1 MAIVTHPNVI
11 QGSTEWMAMRCGL
24 LTASEMKLI
33 LTPTLKKASN
43 DKERAHLYELLSQRL
58 VGYVEPGFEG
68 DNMLRG
74 YEDEIDARNAY
85 SANYAKVTECGFI
98 TNDRFGFKIGYS
110 PDGLVDEDPEGPGL
124 IECKSRKH
132 KLQMETILDHVAAG
146 TIPADF
152 VIQCQ
157 TGLLVTERKWLDFIS
172 YSAGLPMVTIRVY
185 PDPVVQEAIIEAAT
199 DFEIRLARRQAEFQ
213 KIMKSDARL
222 LLTERRLDRELTV

>member
-1 MAIVTHPNVI
+1 MTIVVHPNVI

-24 LTASEMKLI
+24 LTAS
-33 LTPTLKKASN
+33 N
-43 DKERAHLYELLSQRL
+43 DKERAHLYELLSQRI

-85 SANYAKVTECGFI
+85 SANYAQVSECGFV

-110 PDGLVDEDPEGPGL
+110 PDGLVDNDPEGEGEGL

-132 KLQMETILDHVAAG
+132 KLQVETILSHVREG
-146 TIPADF
+146 TIPPDF
-152 VIQCQ
+152 LIQCQ

-172 YSAGLPMVTIRVY
+172 YSAGLPMVTIRIY
-185 PDPVVQEAIIEAAT
+185 PDPVVQEAIIAAAT
-199 DFEIRLARRQAEFQ
+199 DFEIRLARKHAEFQ
-213 KIMKSDARL
+213 QIMKSDARL